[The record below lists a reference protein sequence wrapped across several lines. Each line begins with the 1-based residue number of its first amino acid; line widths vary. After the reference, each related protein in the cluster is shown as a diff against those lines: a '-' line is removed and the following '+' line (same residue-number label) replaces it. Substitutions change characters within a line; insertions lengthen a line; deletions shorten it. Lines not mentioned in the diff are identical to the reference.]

1 MCACIA
7 GAWLTYL
14 PGALQVPLSSP
25 MAGAIVPAAAG
36 CPHRTVGVQSLH
48 PRGPI
53 PSPSSWHLPG
63 MCVVWSSVACRS
75 CFQHFGSRV
84 LKEMFGWNDR
94 SRTLL
99 VLVAYRW
106 PAVVVSLDMEVSGV
120 GGTSQGVIGTKIS
133 GASVFGSATSFLPC
147 SSDSTSPLINWRWV
161 ESEAGLA
168 RL

>member
-7 GAWLTYL
+7 GAWMTYL

-25 MAGAIVPAAAG
+25 MAGAIVPSAAG
-36 CPHRTVGVQSLH
+36 CPRRTVGVQSLH

-84 LKEMFGWNDR
+84 LKEMFGWNGR

-120 GGTSQGVIGTKIS
+120 GGTSQGVVGTKIS

-147 SSDSTSPLINWRWV
+147 SSDST
-161 ESEAGLA
+161 
-168 RL
+168 